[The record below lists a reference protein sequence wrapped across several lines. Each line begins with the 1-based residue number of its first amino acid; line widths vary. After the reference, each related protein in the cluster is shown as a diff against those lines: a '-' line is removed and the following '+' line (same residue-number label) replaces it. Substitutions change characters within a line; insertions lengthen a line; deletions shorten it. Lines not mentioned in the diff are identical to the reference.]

1 MFFGF
6 NLNEIL
12 TFPFKDNE
20 SRKHLLIGALV
31 SISAF
36 IIPILPFFVL
46 TGYAAQIARQVLR
59 GESPRMVA
67 WEDWGKLFSDGAKV
81 FGVRLIASLPILI
94 FVIPLMIAG
103 IVLPV
108 ATSSASSNEMEAS
121 MAIFMVVISCSMCII
136 IPFSLALAVVLP
148 AAEMHVIENNEFAA
162 GFRVREWW
170 TILRANL
177 AGFLAAF
184 GIYYLLTLALTFG
197 IQMLMVTVILAC
209 LLPIVLPAVT
219 IYSMLIMYA
228 TSAQAYRDGKS
239 KLAQPETSA

>member
-12 TFPFKDNE
+12 TFPFKDAD
-20 SRKHLLIGALV
+20 SRKHLLMGALV

-81 FGVRLIASLPILI
+81 FGVRLVASIPILI
-94 FVIPLMIAG
+94 FAIPLMIAG
-103 IVLPV
+103 IAMPI
-108 ATSSASSNEMEAS
+108 ATSSAGSNEVEAAMS
-121 MAIFMVVISCSMCII
+121 IFMVVMSCSLCII
-136 IPFSLALAVVLP
+136 IPFSLALAVILP

-162 GFRVREWW
+162 GFRFREWW
-170 TILRANL
+170 QILCINL

-197 IQMLMVTVILAC
+197 IQILMVTVVLAC
-209 LLPIVLPAVT
+209 LLPIIMPGIT
-219 IYSMLIMYA
+219 IYSMVIMYA
-228 TSAQAYRDGKS
+228 ATAQAYRDGKA
-239 KLAQPETSA
+239 KLSQPETAA